1 MCICSFVF
9 HSLLPLD
16 VCLCVWWP
24 QHGSGNLSHPG
35 VSWNP
40 SCPQTGQANFHTF
53 HIFHFWASLWQL
65 RVCGTWVAS
74 WNQVPQSSRPPASP
88 LLAGDHFCPNAFA
101 TCPKRATLLRLP
113 PCHLLTT
120 FATFWHRPKR
130 VTLPPLDIFFTQLYT
145 YGKLN
150 PPTTSFHWSLPS
162 YSQLA
167 VLKGVYKYSPLGPFK
182 RCV

>member
-40 SCPQTGQANFHTF
+40 PCPQTGQANFHTF

-65 RVCGTWVAS
+65 MVCGTWVAS

-113 PCHLLTT
+113 PCHLLTQSQESHL
-120 FATFWHRPKR
+120 ATSGHFLYSTVYLWQAEPTHYFFSLI
-130 VTLPPLDIFFTQLYT
+130 TLHHI
-145 YGKLN
+145 
-150 PPTTSFHWSLPS
+150 PS
-162 YSQLA
+162 W
-167 VLKGVYKYSPLGPFK
+167 PF
-182 RCV
+182 